1 MIKKIKKISFK
12 QFNEKN
18 GNLIAYE
25 FKNLKFD
32 IKRIFHV
39 YAKKGQIRG
48 KHAHK
53 NAKQILICSK
63 GKILIKCNDGYNTKK
78 FILQHSTECL
88 YIPEKIWAEQQYLAK
103 ENILTVLSTSYFNN
117 NSYIRDFNKYLKDRK
132 LTLDDEYLYVNLSK
146 VVERSKKCKNLS
158 NLYHGLFN

>member
-117 NSYIRDFNKYLKDRK
+117 NSYIRDFNKYLKFIGK
-132 LTLDDEYLYVNLSK
+132 I
-146 VVERSKKCKNLS
+146 
-158 NLYHGLFN
+158 